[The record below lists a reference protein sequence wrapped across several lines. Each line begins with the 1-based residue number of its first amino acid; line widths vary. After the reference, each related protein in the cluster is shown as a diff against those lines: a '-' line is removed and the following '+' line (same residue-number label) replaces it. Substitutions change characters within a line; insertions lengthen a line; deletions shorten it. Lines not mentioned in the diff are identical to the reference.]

1 MEGKPRGYGV
11 GAIVVED
18 QFVVVDGRFV
28 VLNWREKWN
37 STWSKNAI
45 SATKRILN
53 SNVSEW

>member
-1 MEGKPRGYGV
+1 MEGNPREYRV
-11 GAIVVED
+11 GAVVVED
-18 QFVVVDGRFV
+18 QFVVVDCRFV

-37 STWSKNAI
+37 STWSKKAM